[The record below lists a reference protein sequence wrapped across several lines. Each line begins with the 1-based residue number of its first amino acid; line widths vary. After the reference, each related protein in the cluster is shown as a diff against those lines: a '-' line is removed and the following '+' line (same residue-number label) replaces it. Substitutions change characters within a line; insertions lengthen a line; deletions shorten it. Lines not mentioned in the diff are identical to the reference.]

1 MADDATFLA
10 MLETDRDAMPV
21 YADWLEERGESRRA
35 AFVRLDHQLRGF
47 TPRQRR
53 VGALGLAAELRA
65 LAQGLP
71 VDWLAAVA
79 HPRLVGTAW
88 RGRDDDG
95 LLVLRFLTG
104 GVLNYSQLS
113 GTYQNG
119 TWIQIG
125 SALVMET
132 NNHYAD
138 YEAVIVGDRI
148 RGIAH
153 NIVRK
158 KWAWS
163 VARSYDPE
171 VTQIPDRVVTT
182 VFGHHPAAIRG
193 RRATPRRPRRSRGRR
208 K

>member
-1 MADDATFLA
+1 MIDDATFLA
-10 MLETDRDAMPV
+10 MIGADRDAMPV

-35 AFVRLDHQLRGF
+35 AFVRLDHRLRGIA
-47 TPRQRR
+47 PRQRR
-53 VGALGLAAELRA
+53 VGALALAAELRA
-65 LAQGLP
+65 LAEGLP
-71 VDWLAAVA
+71 VEWLAEVA
-79 HPRLVGTAW
+79 HPRLVDTAW

-95 LLVLRFLTG
+95 FLVLRFLTG
-104 GVLNYSQLS
+104 GILNYSQSS

-119 TWIQIG
+119 TWIQAG
-125 SALVMET
+125 SALIMET
-132 NNHYAD
+132 NDHYAD
-138 YEAVIVGDRI
+138 YEGVIVGDRI

-163 VARSYDPE
+163 VARSQDPE

-182 VFGHHPAAIRG
+182 VYGHHATAIRG
-193 RRATPRRPRRSRGRR
+193 HRATPRRPRRTRTPR